1 MITKNLLVVGGA
13 CKYSLL
19 PSAAG
24 DCAAHNDRRRSLMDQ
39 LTYRSGKWDIITAT
53 LNNNILIYC
62 APVCSAALSHT
73 QVTTA
78 AIHDPTAAWL
88 KSTILW

>member
-1 MITKNLLVVGGA
+1 
-13 CKYSLL
+13 
-19 PSAAG
+19 
-24 DCAAHNDRRRSLMDQ
+24 MDQ

-78 AIHDPTAAWL
+78 AAIHDPTAAWF